1 MPAWSGQT
9 LLNGRKRFD
18 GVRNF
23 VVMEIP
29 QGYGKC
35 KSDNDRHQSNY
46 PRVFP
51 RDITTGDGAQAETQ
65 PHIFEELPGPCGSI
79 RQEHGGPPCL
89 ERCGTSGNHAERRR
103 ASRQGLRQVWL
114 YAGESRR
121 LCKGHDAQAHDL

>member
-1 MPAWSGQT
+1 MVKA
-9 LLNGRKRFD
+9 
-18 GVRNF
+18 
-23 VVMEIP
+23 IP

-89 ERCGTSGNHAERRR
+89 ERWALGMPFLLRKDLMCGLAQCADSISQEKGRIIFSAVCTRNEARRR
-103 ASRQGLRQVWL
+103 ILKHAML
-114 YAGESRR
+114 
-121 LCKGHDAQAHDL
+121 